1 MKKSLS
7 HASCCL
13 IMASLA
19 IAIVGIASVHAVV
32 VGQEA
37 TVTVNIGIN
46 YGTGPVD
53 WRNNTIVPSGESLLN
68 ATMRVAAVEFT
79 TFSGMGAFVTGI
91 NGRNQNPS
99 ANLYWLFWVY
109 NTQSQQYES
118 PPVGAS
124 SYLLTSDQ
132 TVQWYLSSGTL
143 GPNTSVSLNARLDK
157 STDPPTA
164 VISGSIHPTPAAPVN
179 VTLEYSQN
187 QGTDYREIGRIT
199 TGADGTFS
207 YSWKLPGG
215 GMFLIRAD
223 TQGVKSPTASIG
235 VSNGVPG
242 FPLESLLIGS
252 ALGLLFLISRRRKR
266 VPLRQL
272 TACGPR
278 HASLGVNESYD

>member
-1 MKKSLS
+1 MKKLLS
-7 HASCCL
+7 CTSCCL
-13 IMASLA
+13 IIMSLA
-19 IAIVGIASVHAVV
+19 AALVSIASVHAIVV
-32 VGQEA
+32 AQEA

-53 WRNNTIVPSGESLLN
+53 WRNNTMVPSGENLLN
-68 ATMRVAAVEFT
+68 ATMRVATVEFT
-79 TFSGMGAFVTGI
+79 TFPGMGAFVTGI

-99 ANLYWLFWVY
+99 ANLYWLFWAY
-109 NTQSQQYES
+109 NPQTQQYES

-143 GPNTSVSLNARLDK
+143 GPNTFVSLNARLDK

-164 VISGSIHPTPAAPVN
+164 VISGSIHPTPVAPVN

-187 QGTDYREIGRIT
+187 QGADYREIARIT
-199 TGADGTFS
+199 SGADGTFS

-223 TQGVKSPTASIG
+223 TQGVKSSPASIG

-242 FPLESLLIGS
+242 FPVESLLIGS
-252 ALGLLFLISRRRKR
+252 ALGLLFLISRRRK
-266 VPLRQL
+266 
-272 TACGPR
+272 G
-278 HASLGVNESYD
+278 SLSDN

>member
-7 HASCCL
+7 CTFCCL
-13 IMASLA
+13 IIMSLA
-19 IAIVGIASVHAVV
+19 AAHVDIASVHAIVV
-32 VGQEA
+32 AQET
-37 TVTVNIGIN
+37 TVTINIGIN

-53 WRNNTIVPSGESLLN
+53 WRNNTMVPSGENLLN
-68 ATMRVAAVEFT
+68 ATMRVATVEFT
-79 TFSGMGAFVTGI
+79 TFPGMGAFVTGI

-109 NTQSQQYES
+109 NSQTQQYES

-143 GPNTSVSLNARLDK
+143 GPNASVSLNARLDT

-164 VISGSIHPTPAAPVN
+164 VITGSIHPTPVAPVN

-187 QGTDYREIGRIT
+187 QGADYRQIAQIT
-199 TGADGTFS
+199 SGADGTFS

-223 TQGVKSPTASIG
+223 AQGVKSSPASIG
-235 VSNGVPG
+235 AGGGVPG

-252 ALGLLFLISRRRKR
+252 TLGLLFLISRRKK
-266 VPLRQL
+266 
-272 TACGPR
+272 G
-278 HASLGVNESYD
+278 SLSHN

>member
-7 HASCCL
+7 SALCCL
-13 IMASLA
+13 IMTSLA
-19 IAIVGIASVHAVV
+19 IALVGIASVPAVV
-32 VGQEA
+32 VAQEA
-37 TVTVNIGIN
+37 TVVVNIGIN
-46 YGTGPVD
+46 YGTGPVE
-53 WRNNTIVPSGESLLN
+53 WQNNTSVPSGENLLN
-68 ATMRVAAVEFT
+68 ATMSVATVEFT
-79 TFSGMGAFVTGI
+79 TFPGMGAFVTSI

-109 NTQSQQYES
+109 NPQTRQYES

-143 GPNTSVSLNARLDK
+143 GPNTSVSLNARLDT

-164 VISGSIHPTPAAPVN
+164 VISGSIHPTPVAPVN

-187 QGTDYREIGRIT
+187 QGADYREIGRIT
-199 TGADGTFS
+199 SGADGTFS

-223 TQGVKSPTASIG
+223 TQGVKSSPASVG
-235 VSNGVPG
+235 VSQGVPG

-252 ALGLLFLISRRRKR
+252 TLGLLFLISRRKK
-266 VPLRQL
+266 V
-272 TACGPR
+272 
-278 HASLGVNESYD
+278 SLSDN